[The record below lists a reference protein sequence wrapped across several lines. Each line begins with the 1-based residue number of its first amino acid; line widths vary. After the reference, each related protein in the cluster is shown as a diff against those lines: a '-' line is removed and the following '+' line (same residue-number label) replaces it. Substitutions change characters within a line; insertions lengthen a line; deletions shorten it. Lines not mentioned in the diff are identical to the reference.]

1 MRKFVVL
8 VLFLTTTVM
17 VAQNS
22 PTLCETKIEK
32 KIWEDIVKENEGN
45 NLLVK
50 EITVTPGN
58 IKKSMSFQEMQEVT
72 ALKINGYLYRS
83 DFDLSYLFPK
93 LKHLNIS
100 NLKFMQGKE
109 VSQYFSINNYVN
121 NLESLIVPHVKKVC
135 VDFPYT
141 TAVCYNSDIEELSVN
156 VQISKNLDFSF
167 MKNLKKF
174 RLQSNSCESLILPE
188 SLKSFEFVSNR
199 GNIKIIHAKMKEV
212 IDNEYGFLSVDFKN
226 CILYVPKGSVA
237 NYREKLGWRNFY
249 NIIEE

>member
-72 ALKINGYLYRS
+72 ALKINGYLYCS

-109 VSQYFSINNYVN
+109 VSQYFSINN
-121 NLESLIVPHVKKVC
+121 
-135 VDFPYT
+135 
-141 TAVCYNSDIEELSVN
+141 
-156 VQISKNLDFSF
+156 
-167 MKNLKKF
+167 
-174 RLQSNSCESLILPE
+174 
-188 SLKSFEFVSNR
+188 
-199 GNIKIIHAKMKEV
+199 
-212 IDNEYGFLSVDFKN
+212 
-226 CILYVPKGSVA
+226 
-237 NYREKLGWRNFY
+237 
-249 NIIEE
+249 